1 MSKNFEKD
9 IREQVTGN
17 ELPYNKSHWDGIE
30 RQLNFRRNVKRSLQ
44 ASAGLLVIAAAAIF
58 ALPETP
64 STQNID
70 VPKPVQQELVIDT
83 PIQEQVEVIE
93 EDVKEQPKSITPL
106 PEEGLAETKEATTEP
121 IVDPITEV
129 EQNVV
134 EKIEESKEDTKV
146 APAIFHA
153 TASKNT
159 ACPGDLIAFASPQF
173 PEPVEVTWFF
183 GDGKSSD
190 NPNPKHSYKKA
201 GSFEVKLKASS
212 LISDQ
217 VWTVNN
223 LKNITVFES
232 PAANIEAIKL
242 KDNGVPYHQFEL
254 DGETEKVA
262 WFVNGKSIQGD
273 GQAYLHHAGTY
284 EVEALQTSK
293 NGCTFKANKLVSIPE
308 GFNFLAPNAFTPNSD
323 GMNDEFL
330 PVSLTTGDY
339 DFVLEVFDAQTG
351 EKVFESTEGNKG
363 WTGYHSKNG
372 STVKAGMYGWA
383 LKVKLP
389 NGEFEN
395 YSGSIELIR

>member
-30 RQLNFRRNVKRSLQ
+30 QKLNFRRNVKRSLQ
-44 ASAGLLVIAAAAIF
+44 AGAGLLVIAAAAIF
-58 ALPETP
+58 AIPETP
-64 STQNID
+64 STQNIA
-70 VPKPVQQELVIDT
+70 VPNPIQNELVVDT
-83 PIQEQVEVIE
+83 PIQEQVKKA
-93 EDVKEQPKSITPL
+93 EDPVKVQPKSITPAPQKETAEVKDIA
-106 PEEGLAETKEATTEP
+106 PEPVIDSSTEP
-121 IVDPITEV
+121 EQDVAEEV
-129 EQNVV
+129 ED
-134 EKIEESKEDTKV
+134 KKEDTKT
-146 APAIFHA
+146 ASAIFHA
-153 TASKNT
+153 TASKGT
-159 ACPGDLIAFASPQF
+159 ACPGDLIAFTSPQF

-183 GDGKSSD
+183 GDGKLSD
-190 NPNPKHSYKKA
+190 NPNPKHRYKKA

-232 PAANIEAIKL
+232 PSANIEAINL

-254 DGETEKVA
+254 DEETEKVA

-273 GQAYLHHAGTY
+273 GQAYLHHPGTY
-284 EVEALQTSK
+284 EIEALQTSK
-293 NGCTFKANKLVSIPE
+293 HGCIFKATKLVSIPE
-308 GFNFLAPNAFTPNSD
+308 GFNFLAPNAFTPNND

-330 PVSLTTGDY
+330 PISLTTGDY
-339 DFVLEVFDAQTG
+339 DFVLDVFDAQTG

-363 WTGYHSKNG
+363 WTGYHFKNG
-372 STVKAGMYGWA
+372 STVKAGMFGWA